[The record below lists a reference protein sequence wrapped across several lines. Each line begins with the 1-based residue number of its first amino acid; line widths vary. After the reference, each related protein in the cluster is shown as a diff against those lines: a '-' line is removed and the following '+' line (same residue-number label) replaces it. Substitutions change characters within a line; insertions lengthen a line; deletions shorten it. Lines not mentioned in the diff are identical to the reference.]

1 MQNKLKKTKILVNKK
16 SVKSIV
22 YDECYFNSE
31 DGVGESKYVFL
42 EANNLKE
49 RFKFIENFVLAELGF
64 GTGLN
69 FLLTSKLWSETKTNN
84 SLL

>member
-22 YDECYFNSE
+22 NNEFYLNSE

-42 EANNLKE
+42 EANN
-49 RFKFIENFVLAELGF
+49 FFSGV
-64 GTGLN
+64 
-69 FLLTSKLWSETKTNN
+69 
-84 SLL
+84 